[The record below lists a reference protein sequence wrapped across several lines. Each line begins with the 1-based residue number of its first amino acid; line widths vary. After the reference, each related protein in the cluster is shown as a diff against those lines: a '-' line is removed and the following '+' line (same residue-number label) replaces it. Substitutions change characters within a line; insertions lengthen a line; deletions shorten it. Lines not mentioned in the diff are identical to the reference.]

1 MINLFITAAKYIQL
15 LLIVLY
21 TYCNF
26 RYLSIPD
33 QEDAD
38 PLCDWQLRII
48 LLVHFLMN
56 CIIYLKTADM
66 SAVWFYLLQLAFFL
80 LYTFGA
86 QRIYRNINRL
96 LLNNVSVVGVGW
108 GAFWMGDPGYV
119 QEQWRDLQPL
129 LERGALDPVGG
140 AVHDLR
146 DAAAA
151 FTELDERRATGK
163 VLLRVR

>member
-1 MINLFITAAKYIQL
+1 MINLFITASKYIQL

-86 QRIYRNINRL
+86 QRLYRNINRL
-96 LLNNVSVVGVGW
+96 LLNNTVFFLTYGLI
-108 GAFWMGDPGYV
+108 M
-119 QEQWRDLQPL
+119 
-129 LERGALDPVGG
+129 LERL
-140 AVHDLR
+140 
-146 DAAAA
+146 DAAKAMKQFVIIVGAA
-151 FTELDERRATGK
+151 SRSS
-163 VLLRVR
+163 

>member
-1 MINLFITAAKYIQL
+1 MINLFITASKYIQL

-56 CIIYLKTADM
+56 CIIYLKTADL
-66 SAVWFYLLQLAFFL
+66 SAVWFYLL
-80 LYTFGA
+80 
-86 QRIYRNINRL
+86 
-96 LLNNVSVVGVGW
+96 
-108 GAFWMGDPGYV
+108 
-119 QEQWRDLQPL
+119 
-129 LERGALDPVGG
+129 
-140 AVHDLR
+140 
-146 DAAAA
+146 
-151 FTELDERRATGK
+151 
-163 VLLRVR
+163 